1 MTSPA
6 TTAGNTTDA
15 TDAADAP
22 APAAAPGAVRLV
34 GSVVRAGRPKQWA
47 KNALVVAAPGAA
59 GVLGH
64 RVVLERTALAFAAFC
79 LVASGTYILNDV
91 VDREAD
97 RRHPTK
103 RHRPIASGA
112 VSIPV
117 AATVGVCVGA
127 FGLALAFIVGW
138 KFAAVLGVY
147 VGLTAGYNLGLKDI
161 AVVDIAVVAS
171 GFVMRAIA
179 GGVAARVPISQW
191 FLIVASFGS
200 LFMVAGKRHG
210 EHLELGDDRA
220 SVRATLGDYPVSYLR
235 YVWMIASAVTMT
247 AYCLLAFEQQHV
259 KTSGGLPLYELTI
272 VPFVLALLRYALL
285 LETGHGSAPED
296 LVLGDRPL
304 LVIGLVWVLSFGL
317 AVYVGS

>member
-1 MTSPA
+1 
-6 TTAGNTTDA
+6 
-15 TDAADAP
+15 
-22 APAAAPGAVRLV
+22 
-34 GSVVRAGRPKQWA
+34 
-47 KNALVVAAPGAA
+47 
-59 GVLGH
+59 
-64 RVVLERTALAFAAFC
+64 
-79 LVASGTYILNDV
+79 
-91 VDREAD
+91 EAD
-97 RRHPTK
+97 RRHPVK
-103 RHRPIASGA
+103 RHRPVASGA
-112 VSIPV
+112 VPV
-117 AATVGVCVGA
+117 PMAVATGAALIAGG
-127 FGLALAFIVGW
+127 FGLAMVVGW
-138 KFAAVLGVY
+138 RFAVVLAVYLGLTLSYTLWLKHVAVL
-147 VGLTAGYNLGLKDI
+147 
-161 AVVDIAVVAS
+161 DIAVVAS
-171 GFVMRAIA
+171 GFVVRAIA

-247 AYCLLAFEQQHV
+247 AYCLWAFEQQHV

-304 LVIGLVWVLSFGL
+304 LVIGLIWVL
-317 AVYVGS
+317 A